1 LKAFAS
7 ALIACTL
14 FAAHASALAQQ
25 YPNRPIKFIVPYGP
39 GGGSDTTSRIIAKPL
54 AEMLGQQIV
63 IDNRPGAGTIIGAE
77 LAAKSPPDG
86 YTIFSGITGTMAIN
100 PSIYA
105 KLPYDPVKDFA
116 PIAMVRGRA
125 QRAGRASVGAG
136 EEREG
141 ADRARESASRPVEL
155 CVVRRRRRAAP
166 RGRALQIHGGCGHAA
181 CAL

>member
-1 LKAFAS
+1 MKALAS
-7 ALIACTL
+7 VLVTCAFVTAYI
-14 FAAHASALAQQ
+14 SALAQQ
-25 YPNRPIKFIVPYGP
+25 YPSRPIKFIVPYGP

-105 KLPYDPVKDFA
+105 KL
-116 PIAMVRGRA
+116 
-125 QRAGRASVGAG
+125 
-136 EEREG
+136 
-141 ADRARESASRPVEL
+141 
-155 CVVRRRRRAAP
+155 RRA
-166 RGRALQIHGGCGHAA
+166 
-181 CAL
+181 